1 MVKITFRD
9 GVSIELH
16 NDGTIDVVELSK
28 TDVEFNYFASVNGK
42 EKQLFNAINNRLDG
56 VLTP

>member
-1 MVKITFRD
+1 MVLISFKD
-9 GVSIELH
+9 GAVVELH
-16 NDGTIDVVELSK
+16 ENGTIDIVELSR

-42 EKQLFNAINNRLDG
+42 EEQLFNAINERLDG